1 MKVKSLIYLVFC
13 FVVLQGNIVF
23 SQNYKP
29 LLDNFNEWHLTSC
42 NSGCIQDKYYT
53 DGDTLLNGFSYKI
66 LDGFHYISRT
76 FLLREDVSEQKV
88 YLTFMDPFTGP
99 REWLLYDFSLQINE
113 VINLFN
119 PVSPFPLNSGDF
131 ILDSIV
137 PRILIDGNDYKH
149 YYLHALDTVQSNGV
163 KNVLWIEGVGST
175 SLINSPGGNADV
187 NGPGKLSCFFKD
199 GTLFYNQMD
208 SIASCDPI
216 YIPNS
221 INETTSNEIKVFP
234 SITHSELKIQSEI
247 EISEIKIYNLNG
259 ILIKRVEIGNEKTN
273 ILNVEE
279 LKEGI
284 YILDVRLSNFHY
296 NKVKFL
302 KIQ

>member
-13 FVVLQGNIVF
+13 FVSLQGNIVF

-53 DGDTLLNGFSYKI
+53 DGDTLLNGLSYKI

-76 FLLREDVSEQKV
+76 FLLREDVSERKV
-88 YLTFMDPFTGP
+88 YLTFIDPFTGP
-99 REWLLYDFSLQINE
+99 REWLLYDFSLQVNDLIN
-113 VINLFN
+113 VFN
-119 PVSPFPLNSGDF
+119 PVSPFPLNSGGF
-131 ILDSIV
+131 QLDSIV
-137 PRILIDGNDYKH
+137 PKTLIDGNIYDH
-149 YYLHALDTVQSNGV
+149 FYLHALDTIQSAGV
-163 KNVLWIEGVGST
+163 KNVVWIEGVGSK
-175 SLINSPGGNADV
+175 SLINAPGGDGDV
-187 NGPGKLSCFFKD
+187 NGAGKLSCFFKN
-199 GTLFYNQMD
+199 GTLHYSQMD
-208 SIASCDPI
+208 SVATCDPI

-221 INETTSNEIKVFP
+221 INESSSNEIEVFP
-234 SITHSELKIQSEI
+234 TITHSEINIQSEN
-247 EISEIKIYNLNG
+247 EISEIKIYDLNG
-259 ILIKRVEIGNEKTN
+259 KLIKRVEIGNEKTN